1 MATPGPGGGFHP
13 SPLATQPAALKGDFI
28 LKSLK
33 RTEML
38 HVGACSGGGYGR
50 GGLFFFS
57 IQDALR
63 WGVGRSSCV
72 CLSVCGSACVSEGY
86 KEGSV
91 GLCSSQC
98 QNAGVGSW
106 ASQLEGWK
114 REVSLLHLGLQ
125 ASKGRSRRG

>member
-13 SPLATQPAALKGDFI
+13 SPPATQPAALKGDFI

-38 HVGACSGGGYGR
+38 HVGACSGGGYGQ

-57 IQDALR
+57 IQDTLR
-63 WGVGRSSCV
+63 WGGASSCV
-72 CLSVCGSACVSEGY
+72 CLSVCGSVCVSEGY
-86 KEGSV
+86 KEGSM

-106 ASQLEGWK
+106 ASQLG
-114 REVSLLHLGLQ
+114 VSLLHLGLQ